1 MDHLNFIFTK
11 NGFHIDEVNDSA
23 WAELFKEN
31 KYAALYELG
40 FKNNLKGLTASAFYL
55 YQLSQKFI
63 EVLKK
68 NEEERANQMLVD
80 FENNNYLF
88 LEVNKDRKKVVAS
101 ERVIAREEKAE
112 KQAAKKVPSHAAPPD
127 SAETNWISVT
137 SRTHLPES

>member
-63 EVLKK
+63 EVLSHSP
-68 NEEERANQMLVD
+68 E
-80 FENNNYLF
+80 
-88 LEVNKDRKKVVAS
+88 LEV
-101 ERVIAREEKAE
+101 AREE
-112 KQAAKKVPSHAAPPD
+112 
-127 SAETNWISVT
+127 TIIG
-137 SRTHLPES
+137 

>member
-63 EVLKK
+63 EVLSHSP
-68 NEEERANQMLVD
+68 E
-80 FENNNYLF
+80 
-88 LEVNKDRKKVVAS
+88 LEV
-101 ERVIAREEKAE
+101 AREETIIELSSDDLDYLMSMIPFAIGTEYINERWIKNIIKHLNE
-112 KQAAKKVPSHAAPPD
+112 QFKKDMASYKGTAQKKILIFLLHF
-127 SAETNWISVT
+127 
-137 SRTHLPES
+137 